1 MGSEMCIRDRIS
13 IGGKSYVAVY
23 VEDNGPGIID
33 DVKNKLFS
41 PLDSTKGKNHSGLGL
56 SIVKKILDEMNGT
69 ILCRSTIGKG
79 TEFQILLPKQ

>member
-1 MGSEMCIRDRIS
+1 
-13 IGGKSYVAVY
+13 VAVY

-33 DVKNKLFS
+33 GVKNKLFS
-41 PLDSTKGKNHSGLGL
+41 PLDSTKGKSHSGLGL